1 MRPSRSIVPALAAA
15 LLLVQGAS
23 AAWAAPAAPAAE
35 AKDPTRL
42 DVERL
47 PPEAIALDRS
57 MFERGFFLEARLGGR
72 GFVGGLQHLVAPGL
86 ATHVVAGFE
95 LLDHVALGASFEL
108 SLHDTDAPAPPA
120 PSSLQVISTAA
131 ELRLRLPLSVRFS
144 LQLDAEVGLLTVLGN
159 ALESYGIPDAHQLGL
174 LYGGGLGF
182 DWHLLSP
189 HHSLGFMA
197 YGRGAPSLDDPAGA
211 PTFALGGSVYLRYVF

>member
-1 MRPSRSIVPALAAA
+1 MVLAIAAALVWLRLASPALAET
-15 LLLVQGAS
+15 VQ
-23 AAWAAPAAPAAE
+23 E

-72 GFVGGLQHLVAPGL
+72 GFLGGLSGLVAPGI
-86 ATHVVAGFE
+86 ATRVAGGYE
-95 LLDHVALGASFEL
+95 LFDYVALGASFEL
-108 SLHDTDAPAPPA
+108 SLHDTSAPAPPA
-120 PSSLQVISTAA
+120 PTSLQVISTAA
-131 ELRLRLPLSVRFS
+131 ELRLRLPLSVRFA
-144 LQLDAEVGLLTVLGN
+144 LQLDAEVGVLTVLGN
-159 ALESYGIPDAHQLGL
+159 ALETYGVPDAHELGL

-197 YGRGAPSLDDPAGA
+197 YGRGAPSLDDPAGN